1 MTSRLSSGG
10 RIDRSQPLTFTFDGR
25 GYAGFAGDTLASA
38 LLANGV
44 KLVGR
49 SFKYHRPRGIV
60 TAGVEEPTGLVTL
73 RSGGRREPN
82 VPAPMAE
89 LYDGLDARSQNAWP
103 SPAFDLL
110 ALNGLFKPFLAAGFY
125 YKTFMG
131 PFQKSWMW
139 YEPIIRRAAGL
150 GVAASERDPDRYE
163 KVNLFADVLVVGG
176 GPAGLAAALAAGRAG
191 ARVLLAEQMPA
202 LGGALLNEPAN
213 GAADGWSKGIVSEL
227 RSLPNVTILT
237 RTTVFGAYDGGTFGL
252 VERVADHKAE
262 PDPGEPRQR
271 YIVLRARQAVIA
283 AGAIERPIPFGNN
296 DRPGVMLASAARA
309 YLNRF
314 AVLAGRNIVVFTN
327 NDSAYA
333 AAADFKAAGA
343 AVTVIDARPALGSV
357 GAQALNSDIKVI
369 PGHAIAETYGSPLLQ
384 GVAISPFDLA
394 TGQCDNGFR
403 RLAADLVCVSGGYDP
418 QVHLSTQR
426 GPKAI
431 WDAARACFLPGPAP
445 DIQLHAGAMTGRF
458 ATADCIRD
466 GYAAGAAAA
475 HKAGAT
481 GKPGD
486 LRVPETLPGGDA
498 VVAVVW
504 DVIPPKGLRDQKR
517 FIDLQN
523 DVSASDIK
531 LAHLEGYVSVE
542 HLKRYTTLGMA
553 TEQGKLSNVIALA
566 QMAKLRGIEIPQV
579 GTTGFRAPYTSVSL
593 GALAGHETDEHLR
606 PVRRTPFHRWN
617 ERQDCVFID
626 AGLWKRPWYYP
637 RAVDEKKR
645 EIVTSPNRQIGN
657 ETVSSTT
664 SRPHDLTTARFEDV
678 NAAYRRE
685 TRQVRETVGMV
696 DVSTLGKIDVQ
707 GPDAA
712 EFLNR
717 VYVNGWKSLEVGK
730 ARYGLMLRDDGFVLD
745 DGTTSR
751 LAEHH
756 YFLTT
761 TTAEAAKVMAH
772 LEWLLQTAWPDLR
785 VHVTSVTDQWAGMAV
800 AGPNAKKLLADA
812 VKDVDF
818 SNQAFPYMGVRQGH
832 MGDLAVR
839 VHRVSFS
846 GELAYEVFCP
856 SGYGEALC
864 DFLMEFGKRH
874 ALILYGV
881 EALGAL
887 RIEKGHIAG
896 GEIDGRHSL
905 EDLRM
910 EQMASKL
917 KPYVGSV
924 LRNRPEMQGNDR
936 PRLVGLKAK
945 DASQRIRPG
954 MILQPHNGPY
964 KGHGLGHVSS
974 TTYSPALGHSIALG
988 FVIGGATMEG
998 RVIDAVYP
1006 LKGDIVVVEVV
1017 SPHMFD
1023 AKGERLHG

>member
-1 MTSRLSSGG
+1 MSTQSFRHTSGG
-10 RIDRSQPLTFTFDGR
+10 RIDRTQTLRFTFDGKAYT
-25 GYAGFAGDTLASA
+25 GVAGDTLASA

-60 TAGVEEPTGLVTL
+60 SAGVEEPTGLVTL

-82 VPAPMAE
+82 VPATMAE
-89 LYDGLDARSQNAWP
+89 LYEGLEARSQNAWP
-103 SPAFDLL
+103 SLAFDML
-110 ALNGLFKPFLAAGFY
+110 AVNGLVKPLLAAGFY

-139 YEPIIRRAAGL
+139 YEPVIRRAAGL

-163 KVNLFADVLVVGG
+163 KINAFADVLVVGG
-176 GPAGLAAALAAGRAG
+176 GPAGLAAALAAGRTG
-191 ARVLLAEQMPA
+191 ARVTLAEQMPS
-202 LGGALLNEPAN
+202 LGGALLNEPAG
-213 GAADGWSKGIVSEL
+213 GAPDNWISSVVAEL
-227 RSLPNVTILT
+227 RALPNVIILT

-252 VERVADHKAE
+252 VERVADHKIE
-262 PDPGEPRQR
+262 PDAGEPRQR
-271 YIVLRARQAVIA
+271 YIVLRAGQAVIA

-314 AVLAGRNIVVFTN
+314 AVLPGRKIVLFTN
-327 NDSAYA
+327 NDGAYA
-333 AAADFKAAGA
+333 TAFDLKAAGA
-343 AVTVIDARPALGSV
+343 AVTVIDARVDG
-357 GAQALNSDIKVI
+357 GAIASQAAQQAIEVI
-369 PGHAIAETYGSPLLQ
+369 VGHAVVETHGSPLVQ
-384 GVAISPFDLA
+384 GVALSPYDIA

-403 RLAADLVCVSGGYDP
+403 RLACDLVAVSGGYDP
-418 QVHLSTQR
+418 QVHLATQR
-426 GPKAI
+426 GPKAV
-431 WDAARACFLPGPAP
+431 WDAKRACFVPGVAP
-445 DIQLHAGAMTGRF
+445 DIQSQAGACKGSF
-458 ATADCIRD
+458 ATADCIRE
-466 GYAAGAAAA
+466 GFAAGAAAA
-475 HKAGAT
+475 QKAGAT
-481 GKPGD
+481 GKPGE
-486 LRVPETLPGGDA
+486 LRVPDA
-498 VVAVVW
+498 LTANDGSATFVPAW
-504 DVIPPKGLRDQKR
+504 DVIPPKGLREKKR

-523 DVSASDIK
+523 DVSVSDVK

-566 QMAKLRGIEIPQV
+566 QMAKLRGIDIPQV
-579 GTTGFRAPYTSVSL
+579 GTTGFRSPYTSVSL
-593 GALAGHETDEHLR
+593 AAIAGHETDMHLR

-617 ERQDCVFID
+617 EQQACVFID
-626 AGLWKRPWYYP
+626 AGLWKRPWFYP
-637 RAVDEKKR
+637 R
-645 EIVTSPNRQIGN
+645 SG
-657 ETVSSTT
+657 
-664 SRPHDLTTARFEDV
+664 EDV
-678 NAAYRRE
+678 NLAYRRE

-730 ARYGLMLRDDGFVLD
+730 ARYGLMLRDDGYVLD

-751 LAEHH
+751 LSEHH

-761 TTAEAAKVMAH
+761 TTAEAAKVMSH

-785 VHVTSVTDQWAGMAV
+785 VHVTSVTDQWGGVAL

-812 VKDVDF
+812 IKDIDF
-818 SNQAFPYMGVRQGH
+818 SNETFPYMGVRQGH
-832 MGDLAVR
+832 MGDIPVR
-839 VHRVSFS
+839 VHRLSFS

-856 SGYGEALC
+856 AGFAEAMAE
-864 DFLMEFGKRH
+864 FLRDFGKRH
-874 ALILYGV
+874 SLILYGV

-896 GEIDGRHSL
+896 GEIDGRHTL

-910 EQMASKL
+910 EKMASKA

-924 LRNRPEMQGNDR
+924 LRIRPEMTSDDR
-936 PRLVGLKAK
+936 PRLVGLKPVDKA
-945 DASQRIRPG
+945 ARIKPG

-988 FVIGGATMEG
+988 FVIGGASMEG
-998 RVIDAVYP
+998 RIIDAVYP
-1006 LKGDIVVVEVV
+1006 LKGDIVMVEVV
-1017 SPHMFD
+1017 PPHMFD
-1023 AKGERLHG
+1023 PEGDRLHG

>member
-1 MTSRLSSGG
+1 MTDFRRPTGG
-10 RIDRSQPLTFTFDGR
+10 RIDRNKPLPFTFDGR
-25 GYAGFAGDTLASA
+25 TYTGFSGDTLASA

-44 KLVGR
+44 KLIGR

-82 VPAPMAE
+82 VSAPMAE
-89 LYDGLDARSQNAWP
+89 LYEGLEARSQNAWP
-103 SPAFDLL
+103 SPAFDVL

-139 YEPIIRRAAGL
+139 YEPWIRRAAGL
-150 GVAASERDPDRYE
+150 GVAASEPDPDVYE
-163 KVNLFADVLVVGG
+163 KVNMFTDVLVVGG
-176 GPAGLAAALAAGRAG
+176 GPAGLSAALAAARAN
-191 ARVLLAEQMPA
+191 ARVLLAEQMPE
-202 LGGALLNEPAN
+202 LGGALLNEPA
-213 GAADGWSKGIVSEL
+213 GSAADAWLKEIVSEL
-227 RSLPNVTILT
+227 TSLPNVTILT
-237 RTTVFGAYDGGTFGL
+237 RTTVFGAYDGGAFGL

-271 YIVLRARQAVIA
+271 YIVLRAARAVIA
-283 AGAIERPIPFGNN
+283 TGAIERPIPFGDN
-296 DRPGVMLASAARA
+296 DRPGVMLATAARA

-314 AVLAGRNIVVFTN
+314 AVLPGRTIAVFTN

-343 AVTVIDARPALGSV
+343 AVTIIDARAAAGALV
-357 GAQALNSDIKVI
+357 QQAVNSGIDVI
-369 PGHAIAETYGSPLLQ
+369 PGHAVAGTYGSPLVQ
-384 GVAISPFDLA
+384 GVAISPFTMA
-394 TGQCDNGFR
+394 TGQCDSGFR
-403 RLAADLVCVSGGYDP
+403 RIAADLVCVSGGFDP

-431 WDAARACFLPGPAP
+431 WDAARACFLPSPAP
-445 DIQLHAGAMTGRF
+445 DIQHYAGAMTGAF
-458 ATADCIRD
+458 DSAACIRD
-466 GYAAGAAAA
+466 GFSAGAAAA
-475 HKAGAT
+475 AKAGAP
-481 GKPGD
+481 GKPAD
-486 LRVPETLPGGDA
+486 IRIPDYLPGGYA
-498 VVAVVW
+498 TLQPVW
-504 DVIPPKGLRDQKR
+504 DVVPPKALGDKKR

-531 LAHLEGYVSVE
+531 LAYLEGYVSVE

-566 QMAKLRGIEIPQV
+566 QLAKLRGIDIAQV

-593 GALAGHETDEHLR
+593 GAIAGHETGEHLR
-606 PVRRTPFHRWN
+606 PVRRTPFHRWH
-617 ERQDCVFID
+617 ERQGCVFID
-626 AGLWKRPWYYP
+626 TGLWKRPWYY
-637 RAVDEKKR
+637 
-645 EIVTSPNRQIGN
+645 
-657 ETVSSTT
+657 
-664 SRPHDLTTARFEDV
+664 SRGDEDV
-678 NAAYRRE
+678 NGAYRRE
-685 TRQVRETVGMV
+685 TKQVRETVGMV

-730 ARYGLMLRDDGFVLD
+730 ARYGLMLRDDGYVLD

-751 LAEHH
+751 LSERH

-761 TTAEAAKVMAH
+761 TTAEAAKVMSH

-785 VHVTSVTDQWAGMAV
+785 VHVTSVTDQWGGVAI
-800 AGPNAKKLLADA
+800 AGPNARKLLAG
-812 VKDVDF
+812 VVRDVDF
-818 SNQAFPYMGVRQGH
+818 SNDAFPFMGVRQGH
-832 MGDLAVR
+832 AGDVPVR

-846 GELAYEVFCP
+846 GELAYEVFAA
-856 SGYGEALC
+856 SGHCEALAEA
-864 DFLMEFGKRH
+864 LASAGKPH
-874 ALILYGV
+874 GLVLYGV

-910 EQMASKL
+910 EKMASKL

-924 LRNRPEMQGNDR
+924 LRNRPEMQGTDR
-936 PRLVGLKAK
+936 PRLVGLKPVDRTK
-945 DASQRIRPG
+945 RIRPG
-954 MILQPHNGPY
+954 MILQPHQGPY
-964 KGHGLGHVSS
+964 QGHGLGHVSS

-988 FVIGGATMEG
+988 FVIGGAEMEG
-998 RVIDAVYP
+998 KVIDAVYP
-1006 LKGDIVVVEVV
+1006 LKGDIVAVEVV

-1023 AKGERLHG
+1023 AKGDRLNG